1 MAQSITP
8 PRWRFWPTKR
18 VETPEHVAPAASRSL
33 TSINSRLEI
42 VCCGA
47 FTARYDGR
55 DIVFAHSRKARE
67 LLAFLATRPGMTA
80 SCDDAI
86 TALWPEA
93 EPDRARRLLINAAWR
108 IRCAIRAC
116 GLTDP
121 SELALVLRCERSR
134 YTLDCDR
141 CACDLAHYRAEQA
154 RAEAYLRPYGAAT
167 GDDMRQALHETQRL
181 LELDRLINAPLL
193 VGESYDWL
201 SALERQIRDLRL
213 TTLRRALR
221 LASHGATQELTLSIA
236 ERILSLDA
244 LDEPIAALAMRLQ
257 LAHGDSA
264 AAATSYRAFRLALAR
279 RYGTAAPTLAQ
290 PSQELQTLFARAVG
304 RDGVARESVS
314 LLPTTPT
321 SPTTQAQAPPR

>member
-8 PRWRFWPTKR
+8 PRWRFWPTQR
-18 VETPEHVAPAASRSL
+18 AEAPDHVAPAVSP
-33 TSINSRLEI
+33 SINSRLEI

-47 FTARYDGR
+47 FTARCDGQ
-55 DIVFAHSRKARE
+55 DIVFARSRKARE

-86 TALWPEA
+86 TALWPAA

-108 IRCAIRAC
+108 IRCALRDADLSGPI
-116 GLTDP
+116 T
-121 SELALVLRCERSR
+121 LANALRFERSR

-141 CACDLAHYRAEQA
+141 CGCDLVRYRAEQA
-154 RAEAYLRPYGAAT
+154 YAEAYLRPYGAAT
-167 GDDMRQALHETQRL
+167 GDDMRQALHEAQRL

-193 VGESYDWL
+193 AGESFDWL

-221 LASHGATQELTLSIA
+221 LASLGAAQELALSVV

-244 LDEPIAALAMRLQ
+244 LDEPTAALAMRLQ
-257 LAHGDSA
+257 LARGDSA
-264 AAATSYRAFRLALAR
+264 AAATTYRAFRLALAR

-290 PSQELQTLFARAVG
+290 PSQELQALFAQAVG
-304 RDGVARESVS
+304 KDGAAREPASP
-314 LLPTTPT
+314 LPTTPT
-321 SPTTQAQAPPR
+321 TPPTQAQAPPR

>member
-18 VETPEHVAPAASRSL
+18 AETPEHVAPAASRSL
-33 TSINSRLEI
+33 TSLSSRLEI

-93 EPDRARRLLINAAWR
+93 EPDRARHLLINAAWR

-121 SELALVLRCERSR
+121 SELALVLRFERSR

-154 RAEAYLRPYGAAT
+154 HAEAYLRPYGAANGT
-167 GDDMRQALHETQRL
+167 DMRQALHETQRL

-193 VGESYDWL
+193 AGESYDWL

-213 TTLRRALR
+213 TTLQHALR
-221 LASHGATQELTLSIA
+221 LASRAAPELALSIA

-244 LDEPIAALAMRLQ
+244 LDEPTAALAMRLQ
-257 LAHGDSA
+257 LDRGDSA
-264 AAATSYRAFRLALAR
+264 AAATTYRAFRLALAR

-290 PSQELQTLFARAVG
+290 PSQELQALFAQAVG
-304 RDGVARESVS
+304 RDGAGREPVS
-314 LLPTTPT
+314 PLPTTPT
-321 SPTTQAQAPPR
+321 SPTTQAQAPPK